1 MMIGVRDRRRGTTSS
16 LWVIAERSVFRSA
29 GLHGL
34 FRRFDP
40 LHMQDPGLISSP
52 AWADLSTADEE
63 EVALTHWEL
72 ALARRLDEHLRTPR
86 SAEAA

>member
-1 MMIGVRDRRRGTTSS
+1 
-16 LWVIAERSVFRSA
+16 
-29 GLHGL
+29 
-34 FRRFDP
+34 
-40 LHMQDPGLISSP
+40 MQDPGLISSP